1 MRTVRFRR
9 GLVFMGVTLA
19 AAACTSTPASR
30 TPAKSITAPGWE
42 GKVDGVALAAAHADF
57 DPHPQQ
63 IRVFKTNLKSAMR
76 AMERPTTLVQLAP
89 ADPAYLAIVTGHQS
103 NIGTYRDG
111 HWVGARVQLVLVISA
126 ADKLASYWSSGVYS
140 KTKLTLAGLGAALEL
155 PTSLPRVPVIPDIFG
170 VERLGFD
177 GFPVV
182 GKNERTI
189 TVLTVQQCGGPS
201 RLEASPYLGRVLLVI
216 TAPNGAP
223 DQACPADLV
232 ILSVS
237 TTLSEP
243 LGARVL
249 ANGISGKTVPYFD
262 DRSFATI
269 TVMPRDYRCG
279 TGEPGA
285 FELKGSGVGA
295 TVDCSGPAT
304 DSAPLAIEQEQ
315 GAAAETGGAWPVVGY
330 PTVAGHRATLR
341 VAASSGQVYARSL
354 DWSAGGD
361 SFAVLSLQEMEGQHI
376 LSSGEL
382 LAVAR
387 GMHLPTAAADTTVA
401 PRRGAPS
408 GGMAMFALPYLVGST
423 RSRALSNIYVQ
434 NLSVYWTS
442 DPSSSK
448 PSGTILSEVV
458 GWNPGP
464 PVPGSVGPV
473 SEDDQPIVT
482 VGSELGLTVAGGPRN
497 VEVPNVLGLG
507 EDAALQQMTQR
518 GLLPKP
524 QDGCMASSAENA
536 VVAESPAAGAA
547 VEPGSVITLV
557 VNDAC

>member
-1 MRTVRFRR
+1 MRSVRFRR

-30 TPAKSITAPGWE
+30 TPAKSITATDWE

-63 IRVFKTNLKSAMR
+63 VRVFKTNLKSAMR
-76 AMERPTTLVQLAP
+76 AMARPTTLVQLAP

-111 HWVGARVQLVLVISA
+111 RWVGARVQLVLVISA
-126 ADKLASYWSSGVYS
+126 ADKLASYWSSGAYS
-140 KTKLTLAGLGAALEL
+140 KTKLSLAGLGAPVEL

-182 GKNERTI
+182 GKNDRTI

-201 RLEASPYLGRVLLVI
+201 RLEASPYPGRVLLVI

-223 DQACPADLV
+223 DQACPTDLV

-262 DRSFATI
+262 DRSLPTI
-269 TVMPRDYRCG
+269 TVVPRDYRCG

-304 DSAPLAIEQEQ
+304 DSAPLTIEQEQ
-315 GAAAETGGAWPVVGY
+315 GAATETGARGPSWAIRWLRGTERRSVLQPAQDRSTYGLWNGRRAATRSPSSACKRWRANTSSAPASCSRWLGACISPHRRPVQPLLQGG
-330 PTVAGHRATLR
+330 ALR
-341 VAASSGQVYARSL
+341 PL
-354 DWSAGGD
+354 DW
-361 SFAVLSLQEMEGQHI
+361 LC
-376 LSSGEL
+376 L
-382 LAVAR
+382 LC
-387 GMHLPTAAADTTVA
+387 LTWWA
-401 PRRGAPS
+401 P
-408 GGMAMFALPYLVGST
+408 
-423 RSRALSNIYVQ
+423 
-434 NLSVYWTS
+434 
-442 DPSSSK
+442 
-448 PSGTILSEVV
+448 
-458 GWNPGP
+458 PGP
-464 PVPGSVGPV
+464 K
-473 SEDDQPIVT
+473 
-482 VGSELGLTVAGGPRN
+482 L
-497 VEVPNVLGLG
+497 
-507 EDAALQQMTQR
+507 
-518 GLLPKP
+518 
-524 QDGCMASSAENA
+524 
-536 VVAESPAAGAA
+536 
-547 VEPGSVITLV
+547 
-557 VNDAC
+557 